1 MLFKKYWHWI
11 FIRLG
16 KLNFKTYMMKKLIF
30 ATILS
35 IAGLT
40 AMAQE
45 EIAEQIGDGVSS
57 MNITQDFEEIS
68 VSDLPEAVTASVAR
82 DYPTAKITKA
92 YKDASDIY
100 KMEVAMEDGSSG
112 TLYADAE
119 GNWIKV

>member
-1 MLFKKYWHWI
+1 
-11 FIRLG
+11 
-16 KLNFKTYMMKKLIF
+16 MMKKLIF